1 MIAFL
6 LNPTIGSGGIAL
18 MLTIAEGIALTAILA
33 VLAERYLFPM
43 SRDRYPRQG
52 AGAPHA

>member
-6 LNPTIGSGGIAL
+6 VGPAIGLGGVAL
-18 MLTIAEGIALTAILA
+18 MLTLVEGLALSVVIA

-43 SRDRYPRQG
+43 S
-52 AGAPHA
+52 

>member
-6 LNPTIGSGGIAL
+6 VGPAIGLGGVAL
-18 MLTIAEGIALTAILA
+18 MLTLVEGLALTVVIA

-43 SRDRYPRQG
+43 S
-52 AGAPHA
+52 

>member
-6 LNPTIGSGGIAL
+6 VGPAIGLGGVTL
-18 MLTIAEGIALTAILA
+18 MLTLVEGLALTVVIA

-43 SRDRYPRQG
+43 S
-52 AGAPHA
+52 

>member
-6 LNPTIGSGGIAL
+6 LGPALGLGGLAFL
-18 MLTIAEGIALTAILA
+18 LTIVEGLALAVVIA

-43 SRDRYPRQG
+43 PLD
-52 AGAPHA
+52 

>member
-6 LNPTIGSGGIAL
+6 LGPAMGLGGIAL
-18 MLTIAEGIALTAILA
+18 MLTIAEGIALSVVIA

-43 SRDRYPRQG
+43 S
-52 AGAPHA
+52 